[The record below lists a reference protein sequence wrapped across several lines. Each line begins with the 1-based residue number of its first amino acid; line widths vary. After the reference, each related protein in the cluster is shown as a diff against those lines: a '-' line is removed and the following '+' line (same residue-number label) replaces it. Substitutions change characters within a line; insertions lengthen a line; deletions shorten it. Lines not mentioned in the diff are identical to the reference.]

1 MEIIILDGSRMTS
14 RDRAYEYINKTM
26 RFPEYAGKN
35 LDALHDCLC
44 ELNGDVIIIIHNSE
58 AMIKNLEK
66 YAEKMLNVFRVSAE
80 ETGFAFIE
88 R

>member
-35 LDALHDCLC
+35 LDALHDCLS
-44 ELNGDVIIIIHNSE
+44 ELGSGLIIILLNSAE
-58 AMIKNLEK
+58 MMTNLDK
-66 YAEKMLNVFRVSAE
+66 YAEKILNVFRITAE
-80 ETGFAFIE
+80 EAGYTFIE
-88 R
+88 K